1 MEENVIISIRGKQAF
16 AEASPD
22 VIELVTEGQ
31 LTARGDGRYTL
42 TYRES
47 ELTGLEGTTTV
58 FEIDGGRVTLL
69 REGEVNS
76 QMVFEEGQR
85 HLSLYETPYGS
96 LSVGI
101 STRRM
106 RTDLSQKGGSI
117 EIDYAIE
124 IDHAVAGHNMFQIAV
139 RQKKNGH
146 RPMELSC

>member
-76 QMVFEEGQR
+76 QMVFECP
-85 HLSLYETPYGS
+85 S
-96 LSVGI
+96 
-101 STRRM
+101 M
-106 RTDLSQKGGSI
+106 RPPTALCPWASAPGGC
-117 EIDYAIE
+117 A
-124 IDHAVAGHNMFQIAV
+124 
-139 RQKKNGH
+139 
-146 RPMELSC
+146 PT

>member
-1 MEENVIISIRGKQAF
+1 M
-16 AEASPD
+16 
-22 VIELVTEGQ
+22 
-31 LTARGDGRYTL
+31 
-42 TYRES
+42 
-47 ELTGLEGTTTV
+47 
-58 FEIDGGRVTLL
+58 
-69 REGEVNS
+69 
-76 QMVFEEGQR
+76 
-85 HLSLYETPYGS
+85 
-96 LSVGI
+96 SVGI